1 MVFTVVAFTARM
13 SLPLLHSH
21 ICLTPWSVFQDGSPV
36 CVTLD
41 NLRSPVC
48 VTPVPR
54 ELHSNKFD
62 WVERDLRCC
71 RASQNRCYH
80 IPSLRRGF
88 TLVGWSCLAHP
99 KSEWITDSRFP
110 FDDFRYFN
118 SPFEVL
124 FNFPSRYLFAIDLS
138 PIFSRGWRL
147 PPDLRSTP
155 KERDS

>member
-1 MVFTVVAFTARM
+1 M

-48 VTPVPR
+48 ITPVPR
-54 ELHSNKFD
+54 ELHPNKFG
-62 WVERDLRCC
+62 WVEKEPRCC
-71 RASQNRCYH
+71 RVSSNELLADSLDRPEFYLCRIKLLSHN
-80 IPSLRRGF
+80 PSD
-88 TLVGWSCLAHP
+88 
-99 KSEWITDSRFP
+99 EWITDSRFP

-138 PIFSRGWRL
+138 SIFSRGWRL
-147 PPDLRSTP
+147 PPVLRSTP